1 MPVFMACLCSGGA
14 LRTKF
19 FGACR
24 SKHQYHRKGGEFFIS
39 MMYEKIMK
47 IEISRYY
54 HANLAKPISQSQET
68 RTRWFKTPGLL
79 YHAGRCTMYIVYNLH
94 LHMKHLLEIYIYCT
108 FWTDE
113 TDVAERAK
121 LVGPTRWG
129 ILCKKEL
136 CSSRKC

>member
-1 MPVFMACLCSGGA
+1 MQIAGRCLYSWHAYAQEELLGPSSLAPVEA
-14 LRTKF
+14 
-19 FGACR
+19 
-24 SKHQYHRKGGEFFIS
+24 SKHQYHRRGGQFFIS
-39 MMYEKIMK
+39 MLYEKNMK

-121 LVGPTRWG
+121 LVGPTRWRD
-129 ILCKKEL
+129 LM
-136 CSSRKC
+136 